1 MPGHCLRT
9 SFAANIA
16 TGDHGHAH
24 APTLSPSPSSS
35 PVLAWGGG
43 LSFFSQSISQ
53 PVIPSVTTAI
63 YADDSDSAT
72 SSLPPIHLHPGEPR
86 MDNATRTGTR
96 VPADR
101 AAGAL
106 SDPLCRCMSR
116 EKKELSS
123 VQYHPVLYTSTV
135 VTGWSVGGSSPVQH
149 QKESSYGRNTGR
161 HPLSDPAKK
170 ASPGTRETLSARTV
184 AQQTRAA
191 CSNGTYMHLCTSTR
205 LTKCIVSSRYQ
216 IAYRGHQSTSSRV
229 KFANLSFSFPTAQHV
244 STPVRGSGHLSVSV
258 AAVGFSTPT
267 RLSSFLVPARSRRPP
282 IAKKVRLGSTG

>member
-35 PVLAWGGG
+35 PVLAWGVGCRS
-43 LSFFSQSISQ
+43 LVSQSVSQ
-53 PVIPSVTTAI
+53 SFRPSRQQSMLT
-63 YADDSDSAT
+63 
-72 SSLPPIHLHPGEPR
+72 
-86 MDNATRTGTR
+86 TRTRLRPHCLLFTSILGSREWTMQLGLGLECLQTGQLVLYPTR
-96 VPADR
+96 SAVA
-101 AAGAL
+101 
-106 SDPLCRCMSR
+106 CQ
-116 EKKELSS
+116 EKKELPS
-123 VQYHPVLYTSTV
+123 VQYRLVLYTSTV

-216 IAYRGHQSTSSRV
+216 IAYRGLQSTSSRV

-282 IAKKVRLGSTG
+282 IAKKARLGSTG